1 MGTTKK
7 LCIGFDRIDIRP
19 LSSAAEHRTCNAGV
33 EVSESSVGS
42 KGEDMQ
48 KFYDMLF
55 GRWKIR
61 RAKKKALKFIKSLP
75 RDEYGRWIFPEDK

>member
-1 MGTTKK
+1 
-7 LCIGFDRIDIRP
+7 
-19 LSSAAEHRTCNAGV
+19 
-33 EVSESSVGS
+33 
-42 KGEDMQ
+42 MQ

-75 RDEYGRWIFPEDK
+75 RDEHGRWIFPEGK